1 MDGLNILTTRIIYII
16 GFLGNL
22 IGFFTFSMKSL
33 SSFSNR
39 NIFRCIA
46 LIHELYLI
54 CLITLDLADYL
65 NYKIIESCKTYWY
78 LNFLFTAIS
87 VWLFVFLTFEKF
99 TSIQYPTIHFIKKKW
114 FQITIICLIIIVHVF
129 YLSPYNTFL
138 QFKNENSEKNFITDK
153 TNSDYF
159 KKNVNCT
166 LYDQTEEFSNIIKE
180 VVNLAFIPYL
190 TIVSLSILLI
200 RSIFQLKSKISKM
213 TEPTDKQLKTRFINS
228 KTFAIS
234 SIILNFF
241 LILFTLPI
249 YLCDIKDFY
258 KNNPLFY
265 DLTLS
270 FFYSSFCFVF
280 YLLFI
285 INSIFR
291 EQAFNLIK
299 NKLKCF

>member
-99 TSIQYPTIHFIKKKW
+99 TSIQYPTIHFLKKKW

-258 KNNPLFY
+258 KNNPLF
-265 DLTLS
+265 
-270 FFYSSFCFVF
+270 FYSSFCFVF